1 MFNFFPAYRGGGG
14 RVVYI
19 SDDFRELR
27 VKVPLNWRTRNKVGT
42 IFGGSIYSAV
52 DPIYMIML
60 MRILGEEY
68 VVWDRS
74 AKIRFKRPGR
84 ETLFASFVVTEQESD
99 EIIAVL
105 ETRKSTSRTY
115 FVELCDSSGRVHATV
130 EKEIFVTRKREPVP
144 VKTNEFVP
152 ATE

>member
-68 VVWDRS
+68 IVWDRS

-115 FVELCDSSGRVHATV
+115 VVELCDSSGQVHAIV
-130 EKEIFVTRKREPVP
+130 EKEIFVARKREPVP
-144 VKTNEFVP
+144 VNTNEFVP